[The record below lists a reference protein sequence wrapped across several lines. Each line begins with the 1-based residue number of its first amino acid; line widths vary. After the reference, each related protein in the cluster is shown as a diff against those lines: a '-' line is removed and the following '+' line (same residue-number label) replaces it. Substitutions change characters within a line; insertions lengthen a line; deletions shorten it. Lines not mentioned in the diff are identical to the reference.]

1 MIGDQL
7 AFQFEPTPIFRGTI
21 RHWHYDTFRLN
32 WGTQMMLPSGF
43 MTFILNAEGK
53 VAEVKV
59 DVPNP
64 DFDFTELEFK
74 KVE

>member
-1 MIGDQL
+1 
-7 AFQFEPTPIFRGTI
+7 
-21 RHWHYDTFRLN
+21 
-32 WGTQMMLPSGF
+32 MMLPSGF